1 MKMRSGVCQHLSG
14 HFDKSSFRAGKGE
27 VCCIFKAI
35 TTSGATGITLL
46 YEALKSK
53 FWRGVRWN
61 WFGGEDERLKVKQ
74 ESAWRVV

>member
-53 FWRGVRWN
+53 FW
-61 WFGGEDERLKVKQ
+61 
-74 ESAWRVV
+74 